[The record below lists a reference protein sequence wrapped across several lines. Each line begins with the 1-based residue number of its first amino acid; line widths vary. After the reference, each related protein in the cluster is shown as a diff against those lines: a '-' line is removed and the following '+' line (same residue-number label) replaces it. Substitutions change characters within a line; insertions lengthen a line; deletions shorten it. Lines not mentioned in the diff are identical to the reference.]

1 MEPIVRRRLVLVGT
15 TAVTTS
21 RRATGVTAL
30 LWAMVALC
38 VTAAAPGS
46 DVALAAPAPAR
57 PVGGGPLDDVLA
69 AANADARPACG
80 LTAANLAALMLA
92 VVFPETGA
100 MGSQPPSPMTMG
112 RFDVNAS
119 LYAFGDP
126 STPFQ
131 RAYWSPGVGMW
142 AMDSAGLGRAHAAP
156 FYMNT
161 ATAAPVVARWMAN
174 EFCRVRQATNPD
186 DATLRAAVWRPWL
199 ACRAGACE
207 AIFAEL
213 FDSQT
218 GQLRPQ
224 TRFENVSRTGGLQ
237 FRRCFLPATMVVLD
251 CALVDSRLAEGF
263 GAGSVAWAR
272 PSYGTAP
279 LSLPFYAYELGGR
292 EYRHWLHDDTRYG
305 GDINGSRSLSSDARN
320 GGVTWSSGPAV
331 CDLTLGRGGCL
342 PEPPL
347 GSAVPVTPNDPRMAG
362 PGSGVG
368 AVGDGDVV
376 IVAERRGDGR
386 LRRSESRPPLWTGW
400 GDLGGIGTSD
410 PDVALVDGAP
420 HVVVRGM
427 DDAAWWHDGGGWRSL
442 GGVLTSAPAIASS
455 APGRMDV
462 VARGTDG
469 AVWTSAVVNGSFTGW
484 HTLGGFILGDPEVTS
499 WGPDRLDIFAVG
511 GDQALWHRARDGS
524 TWYPW
529 EPIGGILT
537 SSPSSAAPAAGQL
550 GVAARHRW
558 RRLRH
563 WLERQRLVAVVA
575 GRWGRHRRAGARDDR
590 RWRDG
595 DRRAWHRR
603 QPLSGGREPR
613 RMGMVAPV
621 PVTP

>member
-1 MEPIVRRRLVLVGT
+1 
-15 TAVTTS
+15 
-21 RRATGVTAL
+21 
-30 LWAMVALC
+30 
-38 VTAAAPGS
+38 
-46 DVALAAPAPAR
+46 
-57 PVGGGPLDDVLA
+57 
-69 AANADARPACG
+69 
-80 LTAANLAALMLA
+80 
-92 VVFPETGA
+92 
-100 MGSQPPSPMTMG
+100 
-112 RFDVNAS
+112 
-119 LYAFGDP
+119 
-126 STPFQ
+126 
-131 RAYWSPGVGMW
+131 MW

-161 ATAAPVVARWMAN
+161 ATAPVVARGMAN

-199 ACRAGACE
+199 ACRPRGPARRSSPSCSTA
-207 AIFAEL
+207 
-213 FDSQT
+213 
-218 GQLRPQ
+218 RPGSCGPAP
-224 TRFENVSRTGGLQ
+224 RFENVSRTGGLQ

-251 CALVDSRLAEGF
+251 CAVVDSRLAEGF
-263 GAGSVAWAR
+263 GAGSVARAR

-427 DDAAWWHDGGGWRSL
+427 DDAG
-442 GGVLTSAPAIASS
+442 
-455 APGRMDV
+455 V
-462 VARGTDG
+462 VARRRRVALARRRAHLHAGDRVVGPGAHGRRGAGTDG
-469 AVWTSAVVNGSFTGW
+469 AAWTSAVVNGSFTGW

-511 GDQALWHRARDGS
+511 GDQALWHRAHDGS

-537 SSPSSAAPAAGQL
+537 SSPSSATPAAGQL
-550 GVAARHRW
+550 GVATRGTDGAVYVTGWNGSAWLPWWRVGGAVIAAPELATTGAGGMAIVAR
-558 RRLRH
+558 
-563 WLERQRLVAVVA
+563 
-575 GRWGRHRRAGARDDR
+575 
-590 RWRDG
+590 
-595 DRRAWHRR
+595 WHRR
-603 QPLSGGREPR
+603 QPLSRRREPR

>member
-1 MEPIVRRRLVLVGT
+1 M
-15 TAVTTS
+15 
-21 RRATGVTAL
+21 
-30 LWAMVALC
+30 
-38 VTAAAPGS
+38 
-46 DVALAAPAPAR
+46 
-57 PVGGGPLDDVLA
+57 
-69 AANADARPACG
+69 
-80 LTAANLAALMLA
+80 
-92 VVFPETGA
+92 
-100 MGSQPPSPMTMG
+100 
-112 RFDVNAS
+112 
-119 LYAFGDP
+119 
-126 STPFQ
+126 
-131 RAYWSPGVGMW
+131 
-142 AMDSAGLGRAHAAP
+142 
-156 FYMNT
+156 
-161 ATAAPVVARWMAN
+161 
-174 EFCRVRQATNPD
+174 
-186 DATLRAAVWRPWL
+186 
-199 ACRAGACE
+199 GACE
-207 AIFAEL
+207 AIFGEL

-292 EYRHWLHDDTRYG
+292 EYRHWLHADTRYG

-462 VARGTDG
+462 VRARHGRRGVDECGREWVVHGLAHARRLHPRRPGSHLVGTRSAGHLRRRRRSGAVAPRPRRVDVVPVGADRRDPHIVPELRRARRGATRCRPRGTDG
-469 AVWTSAVVNGSFTGW
+469 AVYVTGWNGSAW
-484 HTLGGFILGDPEVTS
+484 LP
-499 WGPDRLDIFAVG
+499 WWRVG
-511 GDQALWHRARDGS
+511 GAV
-524 TWYPW
+524 
-529 EPIGGILT
+529 I
-537 SSPSSAAPAAGQL
+537 AAPELATTGAG
-550 GVAARHRW
+550 GMAIVP
-558 RRLRH
+558 
-563 WLERQRLVAVVA
+563 
-575 GRWGRHRRAGARDDR
+575 
-590 RWRDG
+590 
-595 DRRAWHRR
+595 AWHRR
-603 QPLSGGREPR
+603 QPLSRRREPR